1 MWSNRAFSR
10 RTFVIALVLFIA
22 ATCYI
27 YPKHIDRL
35 NEKTS
40 PLCADIP
47 IPDHYWTLTDAE
59 MTPFIEIPRLRPVEV
74 GHTVCVRVVLPA
86 RLSRNTSSSSAIIYT
101 PLPGTPWDS
110 IMLDM
115 VGNSTGISVPVDLQ
129 PAQAMRGRS
138 SSGGGGGNGGV
149 HVYEADVLLRDVDV
163 FVLAG
168 FIEYRDAEWN
178 FEGGLPIVEYE
189 PEPLFTAHS
198 VSVAVVDSTGTSPYS
213 LERHESLPL
222 CRESNPDGRWVS
234 VDDIPFD
241 QTELLPSDNHNRTW
255 LPYTC
260 RMQRYDYR
268 TFAQC
273 LVDKYPVMHVYGD
286 SNTRRY
292 LKLITLLGNWCKQ
305 PGMPAW
311 GLCICEDFN
320 ERSFDRFN
328 PLDRNV
334 LIDMD
339 PINGGRPPTGQF
351 SMLMAPA
358 NKSRI
363 YLRKWD
369 GLTPHNSDLAWS
381 ANLDMGVE
389 QAFGH
394 AQVVVF
400 SLTNW
405 DVAFTTRGYFA
416 SQIQILLDKI
426 ESNYANDTKIIVRT
440 GQYFCCRIDKSPT
453 KRQYSRMRNRSFDRY
468 LIGQFE
474 ERFGATRSLSI
485 WDVASLEERR
495 PIEVRKTD
503 PAKCA
508 SNHARSELIDI
519 ENQVLFNHMCNY

>member
-1 MWSNRAFSR
+1 MWSSRALNR
-10 RTFVIALVLFIA
+10 RTFIIALALSIA
-22 ATCYI
+22 AATFYV
-27 YPKHIDRL
+27 YPRHIDRL
-35 NEKTS
+35 DEKS

-59 MTPFIEIPRLRPVEV
+59 MTPFIEIPRPRPVEV
-74 GHTVCVRVVLPA
+74 GHTVCVRVILPA
-86 RLSRNTSSSSAIIYT
+86 RLSKSGSSSSSAIIYT

-110 IMLDM
+110 ILLDM

-129 PAQAMRGRS
+129 PAQAMRS
-138 SSGGGGGNGGV
+138 SGNGGV

-163 FVLAG
+163 FVPAG
-168 FIEYRDAEWN
+168 FIEYRDAQWN
-178 FEGGLPIVEYE
+178 FEGGLPIVDYE

-198 VSVAVVDSTGTSPYS
+198 VSVAVVDPAGTSPYS
-213 LERHESLPL
+213 LEKHVSLPL

-234 VDDIPFD
+234 IDDIPVG
-241 QTELLPSDNHNRTW
+241 QAELLLPPDNHNRTW

-292 LKLITLLGNWCKQ
+292 LKMITLLGNWCKQ
-305 PGMPAW
+305 PGMRAW
-311 GLCICEDFN
+311 RLCICEDFG
-320 ERSFDRFN
+320 EKTFDRFS
-328 PLDRNV
+328 PYDRNV

-339 PINGGRPPTGQF
+339 PINGGRAPAGQF
-351 SMLMAPA
+351 STTMAPA

-369 GLTPHNSDLAWS
+369 GLTPLSADLAWS
-381 ANLDMGVE
+381 ANLDMGVK
-389 QAFGH
+389 QVFGSP
-394 AQVVVF
+394 QVAIF

-416 SQIQILLDKI
+416 SQIELLLDKI
-426 ESNYANDTKIIVRT
+426 ESNYANNTEIIVRT
-440 GQYFCCRIDKSPT
+440 GQYFCCRVDKTPT
-453 KRQYSRMRNRSFDRY
+453 KRQYSRMRNKSFDKY
-468 LIGQFE
+468 LIGRFK

-485 WDVASLEERR
+485 WDVASLEEHR

-503 PAKCA
+503 PALCA

-519 ENQVLFNHMCNY
+519 ENQILFNHMCNY